1 MAKAKIAEIRLE
13 PLDGKSGVMSH
24 VTHEAKRS
32 GQGGGP
38 LYDHDVEKRHHGSL
52 DDLQRHVA
60 KHLAGNFKGTDE
72 QEEKDEE
79 NEQY

>member
-24 VTHEAKRS
+24 TTHETKRS

-38 LYDHDVEKRHHGSL
+38 MYDMEHEKKHHGSM
-52 DDLQRHVA
+52 DDLQAHIS
-60 KHLAGNFKGTDE
+60 KHLAGNFKGEPE

-79 NEQY
+79 DSSY